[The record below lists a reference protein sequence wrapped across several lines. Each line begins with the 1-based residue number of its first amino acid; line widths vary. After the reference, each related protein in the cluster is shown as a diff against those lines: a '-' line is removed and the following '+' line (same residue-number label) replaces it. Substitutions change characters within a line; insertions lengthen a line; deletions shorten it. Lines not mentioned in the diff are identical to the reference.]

1 METTT
6 MKKDG
11 IKLVMCL
18 TRREGTTRAEF
29 QDYWLNSHAKL
40 WARHA
45 GAYRSKRYVQAH
57 TVETALNEGLRASRG
72 MGPAYDGVAEVWFES
87 EAALMEAMGT
97 AEGEAASTVLLAD
110 EGTFID
116 HSRSVAFI
124 VEEHEL

>member
-1 METTT
+1 

-18 TRREGTTRAEF
+18 TRKEGMSREAF

-40 WARHA
+40 YATHSA
-45 GAYRSKRYVQAH
+45 AYRTKRYVQAH
-57 TVETALNEGLRASRG
+57 TIETPLNDGQRASRG

-87 EAALMEAMGT
+87 EADLMEALGT
-97 AEGEAASTVLLAD
+97 AEGEAASAALLSD
-110 EGTFID
+110 EGNFID
-116 HSRSVAFI
+116 HSRSVAFL